1 MSRHTRVPAVALFA
15 CLLLPACTPAGQ
27 SASSPYCDDYA
38 RTHSTLYGVHY
49 SVETHLDEQDAL
61 RAWCMQYLYPR

>member
-1 MSRHTRVPAVALFA
+1 MRALVPAAALGA

-38 RTHSTLYGVHY
+38 RTHGSYGVHY
-49 SVETHLDEQDAL
+49 SIATHLDEEAAL
-61 RAWCMQYLYPR
+61 RAYCMRTLNGP